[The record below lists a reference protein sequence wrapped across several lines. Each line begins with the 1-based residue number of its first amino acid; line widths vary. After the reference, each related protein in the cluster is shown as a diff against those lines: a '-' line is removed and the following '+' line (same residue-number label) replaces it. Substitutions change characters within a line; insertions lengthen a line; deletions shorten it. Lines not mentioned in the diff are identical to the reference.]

1 MHEIY
6 TVDELGDYLEHHGIL
21 GQRWGQLNG
30 PPYPLSNSGHSSK
43 EKSSADK
50 AGVTVGKSSGKG
62 SIKNLKRTGLSSTQK
77 KILIGAGITVAS
89 VLAVYGGYKLYK
101 VYGASN
107 NNKVVNDFING
118 ISKTKVSDISGFEN
132 KKKVVIPNDSKALQS
147 FAKNINLS
155 HSRTNCGSCS
165 TTVIQNLVEGSNKYE
180 SLSEV
185 PEHMRFVRN
194 DGTLSKGYDPNKL
207 IQCFK
212 NGKWETPISG
222 INRKELSNKVEN
234 KLKSFGNDSYGILYP
249 DKLVGRNTGHY
260 FAWCVSDNKVHVIEG
275 QPSSEGIVW
284 DHNFFEDVG
293 KLFDPM
299 AEVHIANLTDS
310 PILPDRISD
319 LMKLR
324 YS

>member
-1 MHEIY
+1 MDEIY

-30 PPYPLSNSGHSSK
+30 PPYPLTNSGHSSK

-89 VLAVYGGYKLYK
+89 VLAVYGAYKLYK

-107 NNKVVNDFING
+107 NNKVVNDFIKG

-132 KKKVVIPNDSKALQS
+132 KKKVVVPNDSKTLQS
-147 FAKNINLS
+147 FAKDINTS

-185 PEHMRFVRN
+185 PKHMRSVKS
-194 DGTLSKGYDPNKL
+194 DGTLGNGYDPNKL

-212 NGKWETPISG
+212 NGKWEAPISG
-222 INRKELSNKVEN
+222 MNRKELSNKVED
-234 KLKSFGNDSYGILYP
+234 KLKSFGEGSYGILYP
-249 DKLVGRNTGHY
+249 DQLVGKQSGHY
-260 FAWCVSDNKVHVIEG
+260 FSWCVSGNKVHVIEG

-284 DHNFFEDVG
+284 DNNFFEEVG
-293 KLFDPM
+293 KAFNPM
-299 AEVHIANLTDS
+299 GEVHIANLANS
-310 PILPDRISD
+310 PIIPDRIND

-324 YS
+324 IS

>member
-1 MHEIY
+1 MDRIY
-6 TVDELGDYLEHHGIL
+6 TSDDLDDYLEHHGIL
-21 GQRWGQLNG
+21 GQKWGKLNG
-30 PPYPLSNSGHSSK
+30 PPYPLSKSDYSASEKKADDKSGNRSTK
-43 EKSSADK
+43 KS
-50 AGVTVGKSSGKG
+50 
-62 SIKNLKRTGLSSTQK
+62 GLSSTQK

-107 NNKVVNDFING
+107 NNKVVNDFIKG
-118 ISKTKVSDISGFEN
+118 ISETKVSDISGFEN
-132 KKKVVIPNDSKALQS
+132 KKKVVVPNDSKTLQS
-147 FAKNINLS
+147 FAKNINTS
-155 HSRTNCGSCS
+155 RSRTNCGSCS

-185 PEHMRFVRN
+185 PKHMRLVGS
-194 DGTLSKGYDPNKL
+194 DGTLGKGYDPSKL
-207 IQCFK
+207 IKCFK
-212 NGKWETPISG
+212 NGKWETPING

-284 DHNFFEDVG
+284 DHDFFEDVG

-299 AEVHIANLTDS
+299 GEVHIANLTDS